1 MAVYA
6 RKQCCAKSEVI
17 EAVLRQREGQNNHNK
32 FVSQMLSCVV
42 GHLRHKSEDTTVV
55 QFRYMR
61 DSKYGARSHIKKM
74 SNTMFAHKVVGV
86 YRNLP
91 KKKDD
96 CLMGQRQYLCVKIIA
111 WYKKG
116 KYLNEADIPKEE
128 SDFFMEAVE
137 AAREYVKSLTG
148 ITFILW
154 DVLDFTRRTYGQPSR

>member
-17 EAVLRQREGQNNHNK
+17 EAVLKQREGQKNHNK
-32 FVSQMLSCVV
+32 FVSQMLSCVF

-128 SDFFMEAVE
+128 SDFF
-137 AAREYVKSLTG
+137 
-148 ITFILW
+148 
-154 DVLDFTRRTYGQPSR
+154 YGSGGSSQRVRFRA